1 MGIEKRTG
9 EKIRRLRKARHMT
22 MADLAEAAGISKA
35 LLSKIENGR
44 VSSPITTYERIAKQ
58 LGTSLGALFQEAEK
72 DPGCLYVPKGTTVS
86 AENGGY
92 GYRFEKIG
100 EGWPNDRYIPFL
112 LTYYP
117 LDESEIEISPG
128 FSGSGEEFFYIL
140 EGELEMHFGGNVY
153 TLKPG
158 DSFFLRAEVPHGGR
172 AKGGKKAVALMI
184 AVPE

>member
-22 MADLAEAAGISKA
+22 IADLAEAAQISKA

-72 DPGCLYVPKGTTVS
+72 DIYCLHVPKGDTES

-100 EGWPNDRYIPFL
+100 KAWTNDRYIPFL

-117 LDESEIEISPG
+117 LEEAEIEVSPR

-153 TLKPG
+153 TLRPG
-158 DSFFLRAEVPHGGR
+158 DSFFLRAEIPHGGR
-172 AKGGKKAVALMI
+172 AKGGKKAMALMI